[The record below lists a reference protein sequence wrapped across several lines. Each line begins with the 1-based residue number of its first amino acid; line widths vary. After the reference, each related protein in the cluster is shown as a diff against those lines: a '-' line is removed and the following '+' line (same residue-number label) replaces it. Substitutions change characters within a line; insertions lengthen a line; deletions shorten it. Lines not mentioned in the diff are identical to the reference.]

1 MIYTCVAGF
10 AAHGEVDVT
19 LFCCLLHQL
28 HHQLVRLAH
37 HRCAVYA
44 YQLITRS
51 QAPVLISSSK
61 LDDVPNVDLEHTEL
75 GR

>member
-1 MIYTCVAGF
+1 MVLTCVVSF
-10 AAHGEVDVT
+10 ATHGEVDVT

-44 YQLITRS
+44 YQLITGS

-75 GR
+75 G